1 MIILEIH
8 HEPVAQKQ
16 TRFVARGKHFFGID
30 PSKND
35 KLMIQWQIRP
45 FAPKN
50 PLEGPLSIDLM
61 FHMPIPKSE
70 SKARKAQMIN
80 GKILPIK
87 RPDLDNMGYFITNA
101 MKEIIY
107 EDDSQIVD
115 LNMHKRYHEQ
125 PKIIVKIS
133 QICE

>member
-16 TRFVARGKHFFGID
+16 TRFHARHGRCFGVD

-35 KLMIQWQIRP
+35 KEMIQWQIRP
-45 FAPKN
+45 YAPEK
-50 PLEGPLSIDLM
+50 PLEGPLSVDLM

-70 SKARKAQMIN
+70 SKARRSQMIN